1 MPVEK
6 PADDKRTIHVFIPDT
21 QVCRESGGNPVP
33 TEHLGWIGQYIVDKY
48 VMRPNVTLIQIG
60 DHWHMPSLSS
70 YDKGK
75 RTMEGKRYLDD
86 IEVGNAAFDKL
97 CYSYE
102 EYNRTHRAK
111 WSPNLHYFF
120 GNHEYRIE
128 RATLD
133 NAQLDGTIG
142 YHQLNAGLTPIE
154 DQQDRQ
160 VEHHGWTTHPFL
172 EPVILDGIAY
182 SHYFNNP
189 ANGRPVGG
197 MIETRIK
204 TIGQSF
210 VQGHQQ
216 GLRSGILETF
226 SGRKRGVVAGSCYL
240 HNEEYRGPQATNEWR
255 GILVLYN
262 VHDGDFDLK
271 EVSLASLCRR
281 YEGIDL
287 NKWLRRYYSAWSK

>member
-1 MPVEK
+1 MPVE
-6 PADDKRTIHVFIPDT
+6 PASEDKRTIHVFIPDT
-21 QVCRESGGNPVP
+21 QVCRESNGNPVP

-48 VMRPNVTLIQIG
+48 VLRPNVTLIQIG

-97 CYSYE
+97 CYAHE

-111 WSPNLHYFF
+111 WNPAKHYFF

-142 YHQLNAGLTPIE
+142 YHQLTAGLTPIVE
-154 DQQDRQ
+154 QQDRQ

-172 EPVILDGIAY
+172 EPVILDGVAY
-182 SHYFNNP
+182 CHYFNNP

-262 VHDGDFDLK
+262 VHGGDYDLK
-271 EVSLASLCRR
+271 EVSLDSLCRR
-281 YEGIDL
+281 YEGMTL
-287 NKWLRRYYSAWSK
+287 QKWLRRYYKAWAR